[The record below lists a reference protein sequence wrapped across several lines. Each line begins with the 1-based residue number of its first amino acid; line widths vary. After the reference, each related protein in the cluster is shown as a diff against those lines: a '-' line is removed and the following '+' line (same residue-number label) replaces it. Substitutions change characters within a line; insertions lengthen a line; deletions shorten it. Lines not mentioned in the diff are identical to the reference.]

1 VLRIPAEALAMLEL
15 SVAYSFLPKT
25 VTAHAA
31 VVMDHFGIGFETG
44 QHVIADR
51 LELPISAGDS
61 VCFTGPSGSGK
72 SSLMRAAAEQL
83 ARAAPPA
90 ATASHGGVV
99 WCDRLELG
107 DQLLVD
113 GLGLPAAEA
122 LPLLAACGLGEA
134 QLLLRTPAE
143 LSDGQRY
150 RFRLAKALACH
161 PRWLVADE
169 FTAAL
174 DRTLARVIAHNL
186 RKLTRRMQVG
196 CLLATTH
203 EDVLAD
209 LQPDVHVHCRLD
221 GRITVVRAD
230 DDGTDG
236 RSTMGR
242 SSSAAWMASSVAA
255 DSSAAT
261 AALAPPVCSASTVS
275 SAARGEDSGRDPLEP
290 PQPPGRGVAKKKR
303 SASRTSC
310 GCRPAPVPTGRIS
323 LGGITAAIN

>member
-1 VLRIPAEALAMLEL
+1 MLEL

-44 QHVIADR
+44 RHVIADR
-51 LELPISAGDS
+51 LALPISAGDS

-83 ARAAPPA
+83 ARAASPSA

-99 WCDRLELG
+99 WCDRLDLG
-107 DQLLVD
+107 EQLLVD

-150 RFRLAKALACH
+150 RFRLAKALACR

-242 SSSAAWMASSVAA
+242 SGSAASTASSIATVASASTASLAPAVCAAATVSSVARA
-255 DSSAAT
+255 D
-261 AALAPPVCSASTVS
+261 
-275 SAARGEDSGRDPLEP
+275 DSGRDPLEP
-290 PQPPGRGVAKKKR
+290 PQPPGRTVVKKKR